1 MPGSMG
7 GGERC
12 TVSKGEKEDVR
23 SGSGTTGAEP
33 GTTAEALTSDGG
45 HCLAHEHQCECGAA
59 PG

>member
-1 MPGSMG
+1 MG

-45 HCLAHEHQCECGAA
+45 HYLAHEHQCECGAA